1 MKTNSQNKAATV
13 RTLRAIVNL
22 LKEERAMDSQ
32 ELASRLGVSAMAV
45 RQHLYALQ
53 EERRVTYQEEP
64 HAMGRPAKLSCGV
77 DLFPC

>member
-1 MKTNSQNKAATV
+1 
-13 RTLRAIVNL
+13 
-22 LKEERAMDSQ
+22 MDSQ

-64 HAMGRPAKLSCGV
+64 RAMVVLPSCGV

>member
-1 MKTNSQNKAATV
+1 
-13 RTLRAIVNL
+13 
-22 LKEERAMDSQ
+22 MDSQ